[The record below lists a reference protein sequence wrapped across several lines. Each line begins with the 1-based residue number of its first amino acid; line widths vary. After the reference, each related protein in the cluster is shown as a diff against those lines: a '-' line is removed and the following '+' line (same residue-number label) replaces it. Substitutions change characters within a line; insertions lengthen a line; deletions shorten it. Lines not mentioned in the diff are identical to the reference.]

1 MNHNY
6 MGTVRTFLNEPEI
19 LMNVGGYRNHWAGL
33 KLKQEYNEKIIKYEL
48 NMCPSQMKLSKRRT
62 NSS

>member
-33 KLKQEYNEKIIKYEL
+33 KLKQEYNEKIIIKYVPQSDEVV
-48 NMCPSQMKLSKRRT
+48 
-62 NSS
+62 